1 MSFFAP
7 ATPSTAPEPSPARDS
22 LRRLSGL
29 VRANARLVVRNRLT
43 LSYAVVLPVLP
54 LLLVLAGERGEVGP
68 GAAAVITV
76 VMLALLFPV
85 FYNTLSM
92 IVTRRD
98 ELVLKR
104 MRTGEVRDAE
114 LLVSLAAPGAI
125 IAMLIAVVT
134 VPAAMALGVPAPRA
148 PVLFLL
154 TVLLASVTLATLAF
168 WTAAWTRNAEAAQL
182 TSMPVMGLLVL
193 GQLAVGFPDEVKRWI
208 AFTPGGA
215 VTDLVRGSWFGLG
228 PDDDV
233 PTMGGLDAWAGAAV
247 PLLVLLAWTVL
258 GGWLAARSM
267 RWEPRS

>member
-1 MSFFAP
+1 MSTLAP
-7 ATPSTAPEPSPARDS
+7 TDSPTPSPARAS
-22 LRRLSGL
+22 LRRVRGL

-43 LSYAVVLPVLP
+43 LSYAVVLPLLP
-54 LLLVLAGERGEVGP
+54 LLLVLGGDRGAIGP
-68 GAAAVITV
+68 GAASVITV

-104 MRTGEVRDAE
+104 LRTGEVRDAE

-125 IAMLIAVVT
+125 IAMLIGLVT
-134 VPAAMALGVPAPRA
+134 IPAALALGVPAPQA
-148 PVLFLL
+148 PVLYLL
-154 TVLLASVTLATLAF
+154 TIAVASVTLATLAF

-182 TSMPVMGLLVL
+182 TSMPVMALLVA
-193 GQLAVGFPDEVKRWI
+193 GQLAVGFPDEVRRWI
-208 AFTPGGA
+208 AYTPGGA

-228 PDDDV
+228 PDDGVD
-233 PTMGGLDAWAGAAV
+233 PTLDTLGAWAGAGV
-247 PLLVLLAWTVL
+247 PLLVLVAWTLL

-267 RWEPRS
+267 RWEPRA